1 MRLLVLIIGLAL
13 AGAVKAQDMK
23 PLTPEER
30 RVIVDKGT
38 EAPFSGRYYKHRGEG
53 VYRCRQCGAPLYR
66 SQDKFDAGCGWP
78 SFDDEIPGAVRR
90 TTDADG
96 RRTEITCARCGGHL
110 GHVFTGE
117 GFTLK
122 NTRHCVNSLSL
133 GFVPA
138 AGAEPEVAA
147 GECGAAAGMGIASE
161 RNAAAGGPAIL
172 SDRSDS
178 SVPSDGSAISGEPDR
193 TGDVSDRSA
202 DSVRAGEPDAAV
214 KTETAIF
221 AGGCFWGVE
230 YMLSKVPGVLKVES
244 GYIGGTTENP
254 TYEEVCSRVVFDPAK
269 VSYETLAR
277 LFFEIHDP
285 TQENGQGPDLGD
297 QYRSEIFYT
306 SPAQQATAE
315 RLIAELRRK
324 GYDVVT
330 QVTPAGRFWPA
341 EDYHQRYYER
351 KGTQPYCHAY
361 TKRF

>member
-1 MRLLVLIIGLAL
+1 MPP
-13 AGAVKAQDMK
+13 AGQAA
-23 PLTPEER
+23 ER
-30 RVIVDKGT
+30 
-38 EAPFSGRYYKHRGEG
+38 
-53 VYRCRQCGAPLYR
+53 GA
-66 SQDKFDAGCGWP
+66 
-78 SFDDEIPGAVRR
+78 
-90 TTDADG
+90 
-96 RRTEITCARCGGHL
+96 
-110 GHVFTGE
+110 
-117 GFTLK
+117 
-122 NTRHCVNSLSL
+122 
-133 GFVPA
+133 
-138 AGAEPEVAA
+138 
-147 GECGAAAGMGIASE
+147 
-161 RNAAAGGPAIL
+161 
-172 SDRSDS
+172 
-178 SVPSDGSAISGEPDR
+178 
-193 TGDVSDRSA
+193 
-202 DSVRAGEPDAAV
+202 
-214 KTETAIF
+214 TAIF

-254 TYEEVCSRVVFDPAK
+254 TYEEVCSHRTGHAEAVRVVFDPAK

-315 RLIAELRRK
+315 ELIAELRRK

>member
-110 GHVFTGE
+110 GH
-117 GFTLK
+117 
-122 NTRHCVNSLSL
+122 
-133 GFVPA
+133 
-138 AGAEPEVAA
+138 GA
-147 GECGAAAGMGIASE
+147 
-161 RNAAAGGPAIL
+161 
-172 SDRSDS
+172 
-178 SVPSDGSAISGEPDR
+178 
-193 TGDVSDRSA
+193 
-202 DSVRAGEPDAAV
+202 
-214 KTETAIF
+214 TAIF

-230 YMLSKVPGVLKVES
+230 YMLSKVPGVVKVES

-254 TYEEVCSRVVFDPAK
+254 TYEEVCSHRTGHAEAVRVVFDPAK

>member
-1 MRLLVLIIGLAL
+1 MRFLILVIGLAL

-90 TTDADG
+90 TTESEGRAASQPEQQTQQPGTQSGSPGAQASGADS
-96 RRTEITCARCGGHL
+96 T
-110 GHVFTGE
+110 
-117 GFTLK
+117 
-122 NTRHCVNSLSL
+122 S
-133 GFVPA
+133 
-138 AGAEPEVAA
+138 
-147 GECGAAAGMGIASE
+147 AAARPGDGMPPAGQAAE
-161 RNAAAGGPAIL
+161 RGA
-172 SDRSDS
+172 
-178 SVPSDGSAISGEPDR
+178 
-193 TGDVSDRSA
+193 
-202 DSVRAGEPDAAV
+202 
-214 KTETAIF
+214 TAIF

-254 TYEEVCSRVVFDPAK
+254 TYEEVCSHRTGHAEAVRVLFDPAK